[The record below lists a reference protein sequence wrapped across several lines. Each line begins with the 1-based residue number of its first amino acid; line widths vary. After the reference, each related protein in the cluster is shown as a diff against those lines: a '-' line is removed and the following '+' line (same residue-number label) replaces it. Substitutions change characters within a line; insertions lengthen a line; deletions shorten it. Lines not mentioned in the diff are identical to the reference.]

1 MLKWRPMDDEG
12 SRGSPLL
19 KKVIELAPHVV
30 VLDVRVKQKNRHAIH
45 VESRGTEAGV
55 RVYGF
60 ARVFCN

>member
-1 MLKWRPMDDEG
+1 MLKWRPMDGKGCNGMLCLSWD
-12 SRGSPLL
+12 
-19 KKVIELAPHVV
+19 IELAPHVV

-45 VESRGTEAGV
+45 VESRGAEAGV

>member
-1 MLKWRPMDDEG
+1 MLKWRPMDRDG
-12 SRGSPLL
+12 CHGVPLL

-30 VLDVRVKQKNRHAIH
+30 VLDVRVKQKNRHVIH
-45 VESRGTEAGV
+45 VESRGAKAGV

>member
-1 MLKWRPMDDEG
+1 MLKWRPMDGKG

-30 VLDVRVKQKNRHAIH
+30 VLDVRVKQKNRHVIH
-45 VESRGTEAGV
+45 VESRGAKAGV

>member
-1 MLKWRPMDDEG
+1 MLKWRAMDDEG

-45 VESRGTEAGV
+45 VESRGAEAGV

>member
-1 MLKWRPMDDEG
+1 MLKWRPMDGEG

-45 VESRGTEAGV
+45 VESRGAEAGV

>member
-1 MLKWRPMDDEG
+1 MPKWRPMDGEG
-12 SRGSPLL
+12 CNGVSLL
-19 KKVIELAPHVV
+19 KNGIELAPHVV

-45 VESRGTEAGV
+45 VESRGAEAGV